1 MIEQQKI
8 ENVLVVLGRNIKRA
22 RLRRNISSIN
32 VASMAQISRT
42 TLVKIETGKKG
53 VKIDAYIK
61 VLGVLGLDEDIA
73 QVAYADLNGRSLV
86 DQDLDKRQRIKR
98 IRI

>member
-1 MIEQQKI
+1 
-8 ENVLVVLGRNIKRA
+8 
-22 RLRRNISSIN
+22 
-32 VASMAQISRT
+32 MAQISRT